1 MRLVRLA
8 LLLVLLTC
16 AAGCPSKPV
25 LELHGARVESASP
38 MGIRIQLMMRVN
50 NDNAFDVKVRN
61 VRASVVIAERFALP
75 RIQYN
80 PDQWLPAG
88 KWVLVPVPV
97 VIPWQLVG
105 PLLATTVGSNEI
117 SYRVK
122 GLVDVTAVRMLGI
135 RVNDQAIDDEGS
147 VSRMQ
152 LLMAAGRGAIPG
164 MR

>member
-1 MRLVRLA
+1 MRLVWFALLLA
-8 LLLVLLTC
+8 LLTC
-16 AAGCPSKPV
+16 VVGCPSKPV

-38 MGIRIQLMMRVN
+38 AGVGLKLMMRVN

-61 VRASVVIAERFALP
+61 VRASVVIAERFRLP

-105 PLLATTVGSNEI
+105 PLLATSVGSNEI
-117 SYRVK
+117 GYQVR
-122 GLVDVTAVRMLGI
+122 GLADVTAVRMLGI
-135 RVNDQAIDDEGS
+135 RVNDQELDDEGS
-147 VSRMQ
+147 LSRVE
-152 LLMAAGRGAIPG
+152 LLMAAGRGTIPG
-164 MR
+164 LR